1 MSLYQYNLDT
11 AKLDGA
17 ENNDQWHDTPVHLEE
32 LPTGLI
38 EDEV

>member
-1 MSLYQYNLDT
+1 MTCYQYNLHT
-11 AKLDGA
+11 AELNGT
-17 ENNDQWHDTPVHLEE
+17 ENNDQWLSTPAHLEE